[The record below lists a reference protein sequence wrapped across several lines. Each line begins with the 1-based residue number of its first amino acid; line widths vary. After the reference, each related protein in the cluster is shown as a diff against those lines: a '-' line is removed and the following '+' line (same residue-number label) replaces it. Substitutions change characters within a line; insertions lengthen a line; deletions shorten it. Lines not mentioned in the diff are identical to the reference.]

1 MYEFAAKYEFGRRFD
16 FSIQLSFFDFSILCR
31 VKSRGLIKQGKEQE
45 QKYDKETKQC

>member
-31 VKSRGLIKQGKEQE
+31 VEPRGLIKQGKEQE